1 MAKRTPTLVKPT
13 LDKDLDKVTY
23 VEQASIFVGRGLAPV
38 GVGLVFLIVMTLFA
52 GALASGQPGG
62 LIVVAAATLGIY
74 MAMNIGANDVTNN
87 VGAAVGARA
96 ISLAAALAMAAVFEI
111 AGAVIAG
118 GDVVRTISSSLL
130 DGTDIIQH
138 PYLMSFTMLS
148 ALLAAALW
156 INIATWSGW
165 PVSTTHSIVG
175 AVMGAGIA
183 AAGPSAV
190 DWATIAGIT
199 ASWVVSPLLGGL
211 IAAAILWFVKT
222 VIIYQEDKISA
233 ARTWVPVLIG
243 IMTGAFACYL
253 TVKGVGQ
260 VYPLSMSDALTLGV
274 TIGLAAWLVTIP
286 LVARQSVGLDN
297 RNQSLRVLFRMPLI
311 FSAALLSF
319 AHGANDVS
327 NAIGPVTAVVN
338 ALGANGP
345 VTDAPPPIWIIWIG
359 ALGISAGLL
368 LFGPKLIRIVG
379 EQITRLNPMRAYCV
393 ALSAA
398 LTVIGASWL
407 GLPVSSTHIAVGS
420 VFGVG
425 LFREWYTRNSKRRLA
440 YIQSKARNW
449 EVEDSR
455 DSNPDER
462 HRRKLVRRSHLMSI
476 LAAWVVT
483 LPCSAGLATLINFA
497 MLAIFV
503 R

>member
-1 MAKRTPTLVKPT
+1 MPKRPPTLVKLT

-23 VEQASIFVGRGLAPV
+23 VEQASLFVGRGLAPV

-62 LIVVAAATLGIY
+62 LIVVAAATLGVY

-96 ISLAAALAMAAVFEI
+96 ISLVAALAMAAIFEI

-118 GDVVRTISSSLL
+118 GDVVRTISGSLL
-130 DGTDIIQH
+130 DGASMIEH

-156 INIATWSGW
+156 INIATWRGW

-175 AVMGAGIA
+175 AVMGGGIA

-190 DWATIAGIT
+190 DWSTIAGIT
-199 ASWVVSPLLGGL
+199 TSWIVSPLLGGV
-211 IAAAILWFVKT
+211 IAALFLWFVKT
-222 VIIYQEDKISA
+222 VIIYQDDKIAA
-233 ARTWVPVLIG
+233 ARTWVPVLVG
-243 IMTGAFACYL
+243 VMTGAFACYL
-253 TVKGVGQ
+253 TIKGVGQ
-260 VYPLSMSDALTLGV
+260 VYPLAKSNALILGV
-274 TIGLAAWLVTIP
+274 TVGLATWLCSIP
-286 LVARQSVGLDN
+286 LVARQSAGLDN
-297 RNQSLRVLFRMPLI
+297 RNQSLRVLFKVPLI

-345 VTDAPPPIWIIWIG
+345 ASHGAAPLWVLWIG

-368 LFGPKLIRIVG
+368 LFGPRLIRIVG

-393 ALSAA
+393 ALSSAV
-398 LTVIGASWL
+398 TVIGASWL
-407 GLPVSSTHIAVGS
+407 GLPVSSTHIAIGA

-425 LFREWYTRNSKRRLA
+425 LFREWYTRHSRRRLA
-440 YIQSKARNW
+440 YIQNKARTW

-455 DSNPDER
+455 DVNPDER
-462 HRRKLVRRSHLMSI
+462 QRRKLVRRSHLMSM
-476 LAAWVVT
+476 LGAWVIT
-483 LPCSAGLATLINFA
+483 LPCSAGLATVINFA